1 MRRFRLVYKCF
12 NFIKENAVRNYKL
25 LALIYLLFFVFSQF
39 TSPTTA
45 VFNDTERI
53 NFTISM
59 SNLEDKKEI
68 NNDVLEEEQ
77 YDRSDSKENESE
89 ERQKT
94 ESKEA
99 SDKSEEALEQSIEE
113 TDQTDEV
120 RDQSTEVIGQTE
132 EISEQTPN
140 SENQNESSKSDEEEI
155 KNEK

>member
-12 NFIKENAVRNYKL
+12 NFIKENAVMNYKL

-77 YDRSDSKENESE
+77 YDRSDSKEKEGEN
-89 ERQKT
+89 RQKT
-94 ESKEA
+94 ETKEA
-99 SDKSEEALEQSIEE
+99 TDQSIEE

>member
-12 NFIKENAVRNYKL
+12 NFIKENAVMNYKL

-77 YDRSDSKENESE
+77 YDRSDSKEKEGEN
-89 ERQKT
+89 RQKT
-94 ESKEA
+94 ETKEA
-99 SDKSEEALEQSIEE
+99 
-113 TDQTDEV
+113 TDQSMKKLTKLMKYTINLQ
-120 RDQSTEVIGQTE
+120 R
-132 EISEQTPN
+132 
-140 SENQNESSKSDEEEI
+140 
-155 KNEK
+155 